1 MTKRFAAKRKK
12 NSSFPPPDGIKK
24 QENATTNIKFQKTNV
39 CNNDLQKKHKI
50 MSQNR

>member
-1 MTKRFAAKRKK
+1 MTKGLRLKEKIQIFA
-12 NSSFPPPDGIKK
+12 PPGGIKR